1 MKIQTKTALLATSL
15 FVLANCSQETNV
27 VRAFN
32 SEAGSFLEMGDYG
45 NSTMNNVLI
54 QSGQKSYAI
63 DLSNRFAS
71 EVPSTVNFAFNSA
84 VLDAS
89 AQAALRKQAN
99 WIRQFPEVRFRVF
112 GHTDLVGSNAYNK
125 RLGLR
130 RARAVVRFL
139 STQGISSKRLEAVSS
154 LGETQPLVV
163 TANQERRNRRTVT
176 EVSGFVQNH
185 PTVLNGKYAKVI
197 FRDYVESA
205 RPRPP
210 AAQRIKGTVIQ

>member
-27 VRAFN
+27 VGAFN
-32 SEAGSFLEMGDYG
+32 SEAGSFLDMGDYG
-45 NSTMNNVLI
+45 NATMNNTQI

-185 PTVLNGKYAKVI
+185 PTVLNGKYAKVV
-197 FRDYVESA
+197 FREYVESA
-205 RPRPP
+205 TPRPP
-210 AAQRIKGTVIQ
+210 KAQQVKGTVIQ